1 MMVRE
6 AEHRTS
12 TALKGAIKLYEDA
25 DMDYIRDLQRMQ
37 SMCETT
43 NGMLYPPQYCLAVL
57 GPSTYFYNNHIPL
70 GLF

>member
-1 MMVRE
+1 
-6 AEHRTS
+6 
-12 TALKGAIKLYEDA
+12 
-25 DMDYIRDLQRMQ
+25 MDYIRDLQRMQ

-57 GPSTYFYNNHIPL
+57 GPSTYFYNNHIAL